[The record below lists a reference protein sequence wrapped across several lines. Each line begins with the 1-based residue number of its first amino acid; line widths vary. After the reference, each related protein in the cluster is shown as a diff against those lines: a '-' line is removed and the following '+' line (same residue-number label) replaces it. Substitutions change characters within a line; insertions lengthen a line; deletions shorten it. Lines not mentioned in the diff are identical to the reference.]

1 MRHLWRLIKLL
12 RPFMLTMLLGI
23 FISLITI
30 LANISLLAVSGWFIT
45 AMALAGLSGAS
56 INYFTPAAIIRF
68 LAIVRTVGRY
78 GERMLTH
85 RATFSALARLR
96 FYFYQ
101 KLEPLL
107 PYYQQSLRSGDVLAR
122 LQSDIDTLDNFYLR
136 VLLPSCVA
144 LFGVPII
151 CVALS
156 FISVTLAWTMLLA
169 YMLVGILLPAV
180 TYQLA
185 KQSAITKNQLEN
197 KLTLELVDGFSAMR
211 ELLVFGKAT
220 QYIKMINSLSN
231 RYHQVQV
238 RLSQINNLSNAVI
251 FVIINLSLVL
261 TLIIL
266 VPNLNITSDF
276 ILESHILQGK
286 VLLEKVLFESLSGSE
301 LASATLLILVSFEMV
316 IALPLAMMHLP
327 LTAASVARLFDIID
341 RKPPVRHGELAVEG
355 GNGKIVFNNFN
366 FRYPQDKKNTLHN
379 ISFSISPGEKV
390 AIIGSSGAGKSTL
403 VNSLMGFW
411 PIAKDQLCINNIDL
425 NNLSATSLRQHIAL
439 MSQQGHLFHATIN
452 DNLRLAN
459 DHATPQEI
467 KTACDKAGILSV
479 IESLENGFDTWIG
492 ESATGLSGGEKQRL
506 QLAQLFLRD
515 AKLLILDEPS
525 KGLDI
530 VNEQRLLDNLLRHAN
545 DKQQSILL
553 ITHRPLML
561 KAMDKILIMQQGE
574 IIAQGNHQQLLSN
587 NKYYQQLLNYF

>member
-1 MRHLWRLIKLL
+1 MMSNTSSVRNLWRLIKLFC
-12 RPFMLTMLLGI
+12 PFMIPMLLGI
-23 FISLITI
+23 FLSLITI

-136 VLLPSCVA
+136 VLLPSSVA

-151 CVALS
+151 CVTLS

-185 KQSAITKNQLEN
+185 KQSAIKKSQLDN
-197 KLTLELVDGFSAMR
+197 KLTLDLVDGLSAMR
-211 ELLVFGKAT
+211 ELLVFGKTA
-220 QYIKMINSLSN
+220 QYIKMISSLSN
-231 RYHQVQV
+231 RYHQVQIS
-238 RLSQINNLSNAVI
+238 LSQINNLSNAVI
-251 FVIINLSLVL
+251 FIIINLSLVL

-266 VPNLNITSDF
+266 VPNLNLSSHDIV
-276 ILESHILQGK
+276 LET
-286 VLLEKVLFESLSGSE
+286 VLPESISGSE
-301 LASATLLILVSFEMV
+301 LASAALLILVSFEMV
-316 IALPLAMMHLP
+316 ISLPLAMTHLP

-341 RKPPVRHGELAVEG
+341 RKAPVRHGELAVEG
-355 GNGKIVFNNFN
+355 GDIVFNNFN
-366 FRYPQDKKNTLHN
+366 FCYPQDKQNTLHN
-379 ISFSISPGEKV
+379 INFSIAPGEKV

-403 VNSLMGFW
+403 VNALMGFW
-411 PIAKDQLCINNIDL
+411 PIAIAQLCINNIDL
-425 NNLSATSLRQHIAL
+425 NEFSATNLRQHIAL

-459 DHATPQEI
+459 EHATQQEI

-515 AKLLILDEPS
+515 ARLLILDEPS

-545 DKQQSILL
+545 DNQQSILL

-561 KAMDKILIMQQGE
+561 KAMDKILIMQQGK
-574 IIAQGNHQQLLSN
+574 IIAQGSHQQLLSN

>member
-1 MRHLWRLIKLL
+1 MMSNTNSLRHLWRLIKLL

-151 CVALS
+151 CVTLS

-276 ILESHILQGK
+276 ILESHIFQGK

-327 LTAASVARLFDIID
+327 LTAASVAR
-341 RKPPVRHGELAVEG
+341 
-355 GNGKIVFNNFN
+355 
-366 FRYPQDKKNTLHN
+366 
-379 ISFSISPGEKV
+379 
-390 AIIGSSGAGKSTL
+390 
-403 VNSLMGFW
+403 
-411 PIAKDQLCINNIDL
+411 
-425 NNLSATSLRQHIAL
+425 
-439 MSQQGHLFHATIN
+439 
-452 DNLRLAN
+452 
-459 DHATPQEI
+459 
-467 KTACDKAGILSV
+467 
-479 IESLENGFDTWIG
+479 
-492 ESATGLSGGEKQRL
+492 
-506 QLAQLFLRD
+506 
-515 AKLLILDEPS
+515 
-525 KGLDI
+525 
-530 VNEQRLLDNLLRHAN
+530 
-545 DKQQSILL
+545 
-553 ITHRPLML
+553 
-561 KAMDKILIMQQGE
+561 
-574 IIAQGNHQQLLSN
+574 
-587 NKYYQQLLNYF
+587 